1 MPRRLRLV
9 LPPLLLI
16 ASAAGQG
23 PPDANRAEIERFRQ
37 AREASLKAED
47 GWPSVAGLHW
57 LKPGEAR
64 VGGETASD
72 VLLPEGA
79 PDRVGTLTL
88 EGDQARFRAAPGA
101 HHLPDRPA
109 PEPPPPGRHRRR
121 AVVPA
126 HREGS
131 GRRRGSASAR
141 MKPKGGE
148 LTPGPPCSRGRRDGR
163 KSDSA

>member
-1 MPRRLRLV
+1 MSRRLRLV

-23 PPDANRAEIERFRQ
+23 PPDANRTEIERFRQ

-47 GWPSVAGLHW
+47 GWLSVAGLHW

-64 VGGETASD
+64 VGGETAS
-72 VLLPEGA
+72 
-79 PDRVGTLTL
+79 VGTLTL

-141 MKPKGGE
+141 MKRKGGE